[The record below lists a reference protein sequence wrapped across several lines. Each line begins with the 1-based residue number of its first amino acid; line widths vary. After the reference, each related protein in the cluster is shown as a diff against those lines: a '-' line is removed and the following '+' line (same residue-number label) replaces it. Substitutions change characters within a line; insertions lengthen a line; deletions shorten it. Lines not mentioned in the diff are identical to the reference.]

1 MEKDLMVELI
11 NATEELA
18 DLKAKVSVLKR
29 FTEKEFTRDFIS
41 DSAKNAAWIFGWE
54 FGHEN
59 G

>member
-29 FTEKEFTRDFIS
+29 FTEKEFKRDFIS
-41 DSAKNAAWIFGWE
+41 DSAKNTAWIFGWE
-54 FGHEN
+54 FGNEN